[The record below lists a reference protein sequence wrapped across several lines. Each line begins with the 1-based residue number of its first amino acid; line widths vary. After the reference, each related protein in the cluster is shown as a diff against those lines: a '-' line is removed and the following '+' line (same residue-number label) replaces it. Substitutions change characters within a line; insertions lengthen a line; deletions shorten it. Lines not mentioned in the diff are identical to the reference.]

1 MPYEEAKSWMLK
13 ALEPMGEEY
22 LNVVKEGL
30 DNRWVD
36 VYENKGNVQAD
47 IHPVDI

>member
-1 MPYEEAKSWMLK
+1 MKKLKEWMLK

-30 DNRWVD
+30 TIVGSMSMRIKV
-36 VYENKGNVQAD
+36 NVQVA
-47 IHPVDI
+47 IHQVHI

>member
-1 MPYEEAKSWMLK
+1 MHEEAKSWMLK

-36 VYENKGNVQAD
+36 VYENKGNVQR
-47 IHPVDI
+47 IFIRWTFN